1 VGKLLLALRLATK
14 DIRRNPAE
22 AALLLVAIAAATST
36 LTVALA
42 LHGVTSA
49 PYAATRAA
57 TSGPDVVASVEQGIG
72 APASGIA
79 GTMTPTH
86 VPAGLTGLER
96 ARGVVRSSGP
106 YLIAMPNLVVGGHSD
121 PVMAEGRQSTD
132 AAVDQPKLTAGH
144 WVTNGGVV
152 VERSLADLLG
162 LKIGERVGLDA
173 LVGGPFGG
181 GSAPGPLG
189 GPGSSGGR
197 LRAVGP
203 SFTVVGI
210 AVTAA
215 LQPAPLSDDAH
226 PSGFPEA
233 GLVWVT
239 RSAASHLAASEGGGF
254 GYTLDLKLAAL
265 SDAPVFAEAHRTND
279 LFLIS
284 WQSIA
289 AKDGLIVSIEQAIL
303 LTGATLLGLLALASV
318 ALLVG
323 GRMEQQTR
331 RVGLLKAVG
340 ATPALVTGVLL
351 AQQLVLSLVAA
362 VVGLVIGWLAAP
374 LLTNPGA
381 GLVGAPGPPTFDLST
396 IGIAIGA
403 AIAVAIVATLVPALR
418 ASRTSTVNALAD
430 AARSPRRARWTIAL
444 SSRLPVPVLLG
455 MRLAGRRRRRAV
467 LSAASVAVTVGSL
480 VAVLMFRDHANSL
493 HTSGGLGGLYRFS
506 GPGDPLWERGIDV
519 LLVFTIALVLL
530 ALVNAVLVTW
540 ATVQDARHA
549 SAIERALGA
558 SPGQVGLA
566 LVVAQILPAVPGAIL
581 GIPVG
586 LGLYEAVG
594 RHSSAVPSLPG
605 LLGVLIVTLVVVG
618 ILTAIPARLGARWP
632 VAEILGAE
640 AA

>member
-1 VGKLLLALRLATK
+1 MGKFLLAIRLAAK
-14 DIRRNPAE
+14 DVRRNPAE

-57 TSGPDVVASVEQGIG
+57 TAGPDVVAAVQQGIG
-72 APASGIA
+72 ELAR
-79 GTMTPTH
+79 GTTGSLTATH
-86 VPAGLTGLER
+86 VPSDLTSLEH
-96 ARGVVRSSGP
+96 AHGVVRSGGP
-106 YLIAMPNLVVGGHSD
+106 YLIAMPNLVVDGHSD
-121 PVMAEGRQSTD
+121 PVMAEGRNPSGS
-132 AAVDQPKLTAGH
+132 AVNQPKLTAGH
-144 WVTNGGVV
+144 WITNGGVV

-162 LKIGERVGLDA
+162 LKVGDRVGLDA
-173 LVGGPFGG
+173 LVGGPFGDG
-181 GSAPGPLG
+181 PGQSG
-189 GPGSSGGR
+189 GP

-239 RSAASHLAASEGGGF
+239 RSAASQLAASEGDGF
-254 GYTLDLKLAAL
+254 GYTLDLKLADP
-265 SDAPVFAEAHRTND
+265 SGAPAFAAAHQGNG

-284 WQSIA
+284 WQA
-289 AKDGLIVSIEQAIL
+289 MATKDGLIVSIERAIL
-303 LTGATLLGLLALASV
+303 LTGSSLLGLLALASV

-340 ATPALVTGVLL
+340 ATPALVTGILL
-351 AQQLVLSLVAA
+351 AQQLVLALVAA
-362 VVGLVIGWLAAP
+362 AVGLVIGWLAAP

-381 GLVGAPGPPTFDLST
+381 SLVGAPGAPTFDLST
-396 IGIAIGA
+396 IGIAIGS
-403 AIAVAIVATLVPALR
+403 AILVAVLATIVPAVR
-418 ASRTSTVNALAD
+418 ASRTSTVSALAD
-430 AARSPRRARWTIAL
+430 AARAPCRARWTIAL
-444 SSRLPVPVLLG
+444 SSRLPVPILLG
-455 MRLAGRRRRRAV
+455 MRLAARRRRRAV
-467 LSAASVAVTVGSL
+467 LSAASVAITVGSL
-480 VAVLMFRDHANSL
+480 VAVLMFREHANSL

-540 ATVQDARHA
+540 ATEQDARHA

-558 SPGQVGLA
+558 SPDQVGWA
-566 LVVAQILPAVPGAIL
+566 LVVAQLLPALPGAIL

-586 LGLYEAVG
+586 LGLYDAVG
-594 RHSSAVPSLPG
+594 RHSSTVPPVPE
-605 LLGVLIVTLVVVG
+605 LLGVLIVTLVVVA
-618 ILTAIPARLGARWP
+618 ILTAIPARLGARRP
-632 VAEILGAE
+632 VAEILRAE